1 MLHIYLI
8 ITAFLLILLILLN
21 RHYLLRK
28 DDFLQKEFEKKK
40 KREKLA
46 KIAKEDVSE
55 KKTITREKTEKN
67 LEKKIKSEAI
77 NFNQI
82 NSFIKRAETLMAKKH
97 YTESEKL
104 LIQVLSLDKNNFVA
118 NSLLAL
124 LYLKNQADS
133 KAEAIYRKLLEI
145 KPKDPALYTNLG
157 LAFYNQAKYE
167 EALESYSFAVQLD
180 AKKPARHVNVGQ
192 VYFVVKNFDKAI
204 EHFQEAVKLSPRNVE
219 YWFMLADTFR
229 EKGALAEAKKA
240 YNKVLHYE
248 PYNNEAQEE
257 VRRLVAMGY

>member
-1 MLHIYLI
+1 MIQIYLLAI
-8 ITAFLLILLILLN
+8 AVLLLLLVFLN

-55 KKTITREKTEKN
+55 KKVIQKEEEN
-67 LEKKIKSEAI
+67 IEKKIKKEEI

-82 NSFIKRAETLMAKKH
+82 NSFIKRAETLMAKDQFE
-97 YTESEKL
+97 ESEKL
-104 LIQVLSLDKNNFVA
+104 LIQVLSLDENNFIA

-124 LYLKNQADS
+124 LYLKNHSDS
-133 KAEAIYRKLLEI
+133 KAEVIYRKLLEM

-157 LAFYNQAKYE
+157 LAFYNQAKYN
-167 EALESYSFAVQLD
+167 EALESYSFAVKLD
-180 AKKPARHVNVGQ
+180 PEKPARHVNVGQ
-192 VYFVVKNFDKAI
+192 VYFVVKSLDKAI
-204 EHFQEAVKLSPRNVE
+204 EHFKEAVKLVPRNVE
-219 YWFMLADTFR
+219 YLFMLADTYR
-229 EKGALAEAKKA
+229 EKGELKNAKTT
-240 YNKVLHYE
+240 YNKILHQE

-257 VRRLVAMGY
+257 VRRLTAMGY